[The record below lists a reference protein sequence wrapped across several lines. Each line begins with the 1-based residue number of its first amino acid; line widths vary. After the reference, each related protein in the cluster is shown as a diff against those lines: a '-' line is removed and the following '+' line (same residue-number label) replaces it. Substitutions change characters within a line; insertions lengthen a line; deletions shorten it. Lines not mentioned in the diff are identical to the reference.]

1 MRGAEAASSSATP
14 RARVGVRT
22 SIVNLRTGAE
32 PRTKNRESIGAN
44 FYCAYNDLST
54 PTHHRACLTH
64 PRRQVRTCVPE
75 CALRTGLRTANLHGR
90 ALLSFAR
97 CAADTGTMNALV
109 STQDGAHQLLDLF
122 LSGCSPRTLD
132 AYRGDLNRFSEF
144 VGIADVTQ
152 AAKHLLALTNGE
164 ANALVLR
171 YRAALI
177 QSGLAPATTNRRL
190 AALRSLVQLACLL
203 GLVPWRL
210 SVPGIEA
217 IPYRD
222 TRGPGKEGYQRLL
235 ALEGTISAKAHRDH
249 AILRLLFD
257 LALRREEV
265 VRLDRDDVDLPGKR
279 ISILGK
285 KRTQKEWLSLPQP
298 TASALVDWINMRG
311 EGPGALFIN
320 LDRRGRKERLTGR
333 SVHRIVRALGER
345 AGLGIVRPHGL
356 RHAAITA
363 ALDLTGGNVRA
374 VQRFSRHRD
383 LRTLTLYDDNRLDLG
398 GEIARRLAG

>member
-1 MRGAEAASSSATP
+1 M
-14 RARVGVRT
+14 
-22 SIVNLRTGAE
+22 
-32 PRTKNRESIGAN
+32 
-44 FYCAYNDLST
+44 
-54 PTHHRACLTH
+54 
-64 PRRQVRTCVPE
+64 
-75 CALRTGLRTANLHGR
+75 RTAHLRGR
-90 ALLSFAR
+90 ALLSFAWR
-97 CAADTGTMNALV
+97 AADTGTMNALL
-109 STQDGAHQLLDLF
+109 STQDGAHQLLALF
-122 LSGCSPRTLD
+122 FSGRSPRTLD
-132 AYRGDLNRFSEF
+132 AYRADLNRFCEF
-144 VGIADVTQ
+144 TGVPDVAQ

-171 YRAALI
+171 YRSALI
-177 QSGLAPATTNRRL
+177 QSQLAPATTNRRL
-190 AALRSLVQLACLL
+190 AALRSLVQLAHLL

-210 SVPGIEA
+210 SVPGVEA

-235 ALEGTISAKAHRDH
+235 AVLEGMESAKARRDH
-249 AILRLLFD
+249 AIIRLLFD

-265 VRLDRDDVDLPGKR
+265 VRLDRDDVDLQGKR
-279 ISILGK
+279 VSILGK

-320 LDRRGRKERLTGR
+320 LDRRGRRQRLTGR
-333 SVHRIVRALGER
+333 SVHRIVRSLGEQAR
-345 AGLGIVRPHGL
+345 LGIVRPHGL